1 MPVWVQIPPSAP
13 IRRTSYLNQG
23 DVAKWT
29 KAEVCKTSIRRFESA
44 RRLQPQS
51 SSLNSS
57 DFVKFPTFTSGW
69 PKTLRSGCQAPL
81 DGGAVPTASHQ
92 IRYISSRSAD
102 IAIIDHYAVCHTLN
116 LVGNSPVV
124 KRYIIGPHDGD

>member
-13 IRRTSYLNQG
+13 IRRTSYLNRG

-57 DFVKFPTFTSGW
+57 DFVKFPDVYV
-69 PKTLRSGCQAPL
+69 R
-81 DGGAVPTASHQ
+81 
-92 IRYISSRSAD
+92 
-102 IAIIDHYAVCHTLN
+102 
-116 LVGNSPVV
+116 LVGNPQFRLSSPLKGESGSYCVA
-124 KRYIIGPHDGD
+124 PN